1 MDRQAVISRL
11 PHDGFEAGP
20 RENLRRIRKV
30 AQWLE
35 LRSVLYICFRLIALV
50 TRYGLTASR
59 AKRRTLRCVEALAR
73 HDCSPTFPT
82 PGQVVRRN
90 GAFCRELDR
99 RGVELA
105 VHGYHHLDFRA
116 LSEDEAR
123 SQFARATSAYEKNGI
138 RPEGFRCPYLSYVER
153 INRSLPPALGYSSNK
168 AIEWDVVLPD
178 ASRRAGHGARAIFAG
193 LSKFYQPA
201 PARTHVSVPSMAG
214 QTVEIPVCIPDD
226 LQLLDG
232 LKLDDPAMLEAWT
245 DLLHQTHRRGE
256 LFDVLFHPESFDRS
270 GSALEAVLHRARDL
284 RPAVWITQLRDI
296 NRWWREKSGFA
307 VDTCREGELVRLEF
321 RCSDRAT
328 VLARHV
334 DAGER
339 MSAWHGSYRVV
350 ESRTLRV
357 KASAKRPFV
366 GVDADPADPVVGF
379 LKDQGY
385 IVETGSEATGCATY
399 LSSTDLARG
408 QDQVRLIESI
418 ESSAAPLVR
427 FWRWPSNARSALCVT
442 GDLDALSLTDYAARL
457 FAL

>member
-1 MDRQAVISRL
+1 
-11 PHDGFEAGP
+11 
-20 RENLRRIRKV
+20 
-30 AQWLE
+30 
-35 LRSVLYICFRLIALV
+35 
-50 TRYGLTASR
+50 
-59 AKRRTLRCVEALAR
+59 VEALAR
-73 HDCSPTFPT
+73 QECRPTFPT
-82 PGQVVRRN
+82 PGQVVHRN
-90 GAFCRELDR
+90 GAFCRELQQ
-99 RGVELA
+99 RGAELA

-116 LSEDEAR
+116 LSAEEAR
-123 SQFARATSAYEKNGI
+123 SQFERATSAYKKSGI
-138 RPEGFRCPYLSYVER
+138 QTEGFRCPYLSYVER
-153 INRSLPPALGYSSNK
+153 INRSLPPALEYGSNK

-178 ASRRAGHGARAIFAG
+178 ASRRAGNGARAIFTG

-201 PARTHVSVPSMAG
+201 PSRTHVSVPSMAG
-214 QTVEIPVCIPDD
+214 QIVEIPVCIPDD

-232 LKLDDPAMLEAWT
+232 LKLDDRAMLEAWT

-270 GSALEAVLHRARDL
+270 GPVLEAVLRKARDL
-284 RPAVWITQLRDI
+284 QPSVWITQLRDI

-307 VDTCREGELVRLEF
+307 VDTCREGESLRLEF
-321 RCSDRAT
+321 RCSERAT

-339 MSAWHGSYRVV
+339 MSAWHGSYRVL
-350 ESRTLRV
+350 EGRTLRLT
-357 KASAKRPFV
+357 AFGKRPFV
-366 GVDADPADPVVGF
+366 GVAADPADPVVGF

-385 IVETGSEATGCATY
+385 IVETGSGATGCATY
-399 LSSTDLARG
+399 LSSTELARG
-408 QDQVRLIESI
+408 LDQVRLIESI